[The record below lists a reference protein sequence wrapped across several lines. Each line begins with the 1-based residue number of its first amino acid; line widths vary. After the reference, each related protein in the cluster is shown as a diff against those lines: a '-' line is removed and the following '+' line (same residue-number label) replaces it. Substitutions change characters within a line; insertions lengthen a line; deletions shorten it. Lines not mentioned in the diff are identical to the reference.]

1 MASGGPGV
9 RLAKKPKRKGW
20 DMAAQTHATRRTEKY
35 RGVEYSVVRQTEGA
49 WAWNIHPKDDQRGAI
64 TSGVA
69 TGLNKNPAVEAAHR
83 AIDKM
88 LDAKKG

>member
-1 MASGGPGV
+1 
-9 RLAKKPKRKGW
+9 
-20 DMAAQTHATRRTEKY
+20 MAAQKHATTRTEKY
-35 RGVEYSVVRQTEGA
+35 RGVEYSIVRKTEGA
-49 WAWNIHPKDDQRGAI
+49 WAWNIQPKVDQRGAI

-69 TGLNKNPAVEAAHR
+69 RAMNKNAAVEAAHR